1 MPAAA
6 IRPKMASSMKFL
18 RGAAAGLSICAA
30 GWSAVNALDT
40 YIAIREVRSESAL
53 RSRSVFNMNSSG
65 FLRKTQ
71 SPLAAASNIAEAAI
85 RMGSVNHC
93 RRIFLRSFEVIAV
106 IYHGQ
111 ENANPV

>member
-30 GWSAVNALDT
+30 GWSAVNALDP
-40 YIAIREVRSESAL
+40 YIPIREGRSESAL
-53 RSRSVFNMNSSG
+53 RSRSVFNMNSSAL
-65 FLRKTQ
+65 LRKTQ
-71 SPLAAASNIAEAAI
+71 SPFEAANNIEEDAI

-93 RRIFLRSFEVIAV
+93 RGSCGDSFEVVAG
-106 IYHGQ
+106 IY
-111 ENANPV
+111 NR